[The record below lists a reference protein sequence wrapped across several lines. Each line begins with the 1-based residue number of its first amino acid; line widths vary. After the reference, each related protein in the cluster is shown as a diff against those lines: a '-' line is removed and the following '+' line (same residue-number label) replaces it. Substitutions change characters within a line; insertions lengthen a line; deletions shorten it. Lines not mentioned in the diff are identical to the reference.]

1 MMNIKRVLRGQIM
14 TIKEL
19 YEQING
25 NSNEVLK
32 RFGNENIVKR
42 FVLKFLNN
50 ECFWNFKK
58 TLSDGDEKTAFQSKH
73 TLKGVCLNLGFGNL
87 SKASSNITDALREK
101 NVN

>member
-50 ECFWNFKK
+50 ECF
-58 TLSDGDEKTAFQSKH
+58 
-73 TLKGVCLNLGFGNL
+73 
-87 SKASSNITDALREK
+87 
-101 NVN
+101 